1 MATIEK
7 DRQGTVNSAAKY
19 ELPKLPYG
27 YGDLEPAYSRELLEL
42 HHDKHHAAYVKGVN
56 EALEGLAH
64 AREKGDWAALNQL
77 QKNLAFHLSGHV
89 LHSLF
94 WRNLTP
100 SSSALRDGDLLTNV
114 RRDFSTLDALRDQM
128 NEAAVAVQG
137 SGWAALSWEPLGR
150 RLVVEQIYDHQ
161 GNTGNGTVPLLVLD
175 MWEHAYYLQYRNEK
189 KKWVAAFW
197 DIVNWPDVAE
207 RYLKVRTLD
216 LSL

>member
-7 DRQGTVNSAAKY
+7 NRQRTEKGVAKY

-27 YGDLEPAYSRELLEL
+27 YADLEPAYARELLEL
-42 HHDKHHAAYVKGVN
+42 HHDKHHAGYVKGVN
-56 EALEGLAH
+56 DALAGLAD

-100 SSSALRDGDLLTNV
+100 HSRELDEGDLLARI
-114 RRDFSTLDALRDQM
+114 RRDFATPDALRDQM

-189 KKWVAAFW
+189 KKWVTAFW
-197 DIVNWPDVAE
+197 EIVNWRDVAE
-207 RYLKVRTLD
+207 RYEKVRTLD